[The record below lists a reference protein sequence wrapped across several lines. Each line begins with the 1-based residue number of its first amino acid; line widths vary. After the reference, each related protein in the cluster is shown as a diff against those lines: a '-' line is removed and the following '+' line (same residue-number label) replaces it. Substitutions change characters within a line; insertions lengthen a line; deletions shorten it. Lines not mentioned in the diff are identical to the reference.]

1 MYIHSDCLYI
11 NIIHIT
17 HTHILY
23 IYLKMMPS
31 FPPIVTDSDFMV
43 SLIIVKRLKR
53 ITIQNRTAD
62 FQQDGWLLSKLD
74 EQGQSRKL
82 VHPGVNG
89 SPSKKGF
96 GRVSSKPPSPNTQ
109 VQQPTLFPYSSSKRE
124 ATLLLRHLLL
134 LPNALRTP
142 RAA

>member
-1 MYIHSDCLYI
+1 MV
-11 NIIHIT
+11 
-17 HTHILY
+17 
-23 IYLKMMPS
+23 PS
-31 FPPIVTDSDFMV
+31 FSPIVTDSDFMV
-43 SLIIVKRLKR
+43 SLVIVKRLKR
-53 ITIQNRTAD
+53 IIIQNRKAD

-74 EQGQSRKL
+74 LQGQARKL
-82 VHPGVNG
+82 VHPRVNG
-89 SPSKKGF
+89 SLRKKGF
-96 GRVSSKPPSPNTQ
+96 GRISSKPPSPNTQ

>member
-1 MYIHSDCLYI
+1 
-11 NIIHIT
+11 
-17 HTHILY
+17 
-23 IYLKMMPS
+23 MMPS